1 MPRAEG
7 VVIGLAR
14 MREILAVD
22 LPNRRVT
29 VQPGVTNLA
38 ITEAVAPHGFY
49 YAPDPSSQQV
59 CTIGGNLAENA
70 GGAHCLKYGFT
81 VNHAL
86 SAVVVLPDGAVARVG
101 SDAPDAPGLDLL
113 GVLIGSEGTCG
124 IVTEAVVGILPK
136 PQHVETLVAFFDTV
150 EEGGEKAR
158 RSTLDAYLSTRG
170 GGDVVLYLT
179 GRAAYAGDAH
189 LSGAEL
195 LADPDRHNW
204 KTALQEWS
212 QGRGLGLPHYR
223 CEEMSRRHG
232 DPHRFRAWVH
242 CGCESPATGVVLC
255 SGEGWGGSRREA
267 EQQAARA
274 ALAGLRRP

>member
-1 MPRAEG
+1 MAATQTTDRLGTLAERARAIVGPVWVLSDPAQLSTYECDGLTNQRERPGLVVLPATTDEVAAVVRACHELGVPFVARGAGSGLSGGAMPRAEG

-86 SAVVVLPDGAVARVG
+86 SAVVVLPDGAVAR
-101 SDAPDAPGLDLL
+101 
-113 GVLIGSEGTCG
+113 
-124 IVTEAVVGILPK
+124 
-136 PQHVETLVAFFDTV
+136 
-150 EEGGEKAR
+150 
-158 RSTLDAYLSTRG
+158 
-170 GGDVVLYLT
+170 
-179 GRAAYAGDAH
+179 
-189 LSGAEL
+189 
-195 LADPDRHNW
+195 
-204 KTALQEWS
+204 
-212 QGRGLGLPHYR
+212 
-223 CEEMSRRHG
+223 
-232 DPHRFRAWVH
+232 
-242 CGCESPATGVVLC
+242 
-255 SGEGWGGSRREA
+255 
-267 EQQAARA
+267 
-274 ALAGLRRP
+274 